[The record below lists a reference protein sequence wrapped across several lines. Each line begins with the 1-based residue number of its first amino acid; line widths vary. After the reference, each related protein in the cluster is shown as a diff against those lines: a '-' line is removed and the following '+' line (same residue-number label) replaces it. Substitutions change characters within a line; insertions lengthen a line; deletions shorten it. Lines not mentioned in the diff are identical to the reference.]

1 MPDGLHIATAT
12 GHGWIH
18 GDGPGLKTRP
28 GVMRRSTMDA
38 GSITTT
44 IGDGRLDRSMLARTT
59 RPRWLRGSAA
69 RDGVL
74 GLDSVVAMATD
85 GARWASVSRSFL
97 GTE

>member
-1 MPDGLHIATAT
+1 MPDGLHIGTAT
-12 GHGWIH
+12 GHGLIR
-18 GDGPGLKTRP
+18 GDGPGLKTSL
-28 GVMRRSTMDA
+28 GVMLRSTTDA

-44 IGDGRLDRSMLARTT
+44 TGDGRLDRSMLARTT

-74 GLDSVVAMATD
+74 ELDSVVAMATD
-85 GARWASVSRSFL
+85 GAHWASVSRSFL